1 MLPAIEAVQLHYAPE
16 KGYKYATDAKLRSD
30 QRRLASLVGTIAIGL
45 PIIVG
50 LLGYW
55 FGNFRS
61 SISSYYYEV
70 YLAGDIFVGFLVF
83 IGALM
88 TAYRGW
94 AGSVAWLAT
103 VAGLLSCV
111 VAFFPTKGWVSDEQR
126 WEFLN
131 GLAPVIHGLAALA
144 LFLILAF
151 FCLYIFTDINDT
163 QHRDARNNLQS
174 SKRLRNRI
182 YKLSGWAILLAIAAI
197 FVGYIVDKVWAE
209 SVNLV
214 YWGEFVAL
222 IAFGISWLTHG
233 RVFYKIEAVMDEKDR
248 QAAREMAAAGATEN

>member
-1 MLPAIEAVQLHYAPE
+1 MLPAIEAVQQHYAPE

-30 QRRLASLVGTIAIGL
+30 QRRLASLVGTIAISL
-45 PIIVG
+45 PIAIG
-50 LLGYW
+50 ILGYW

-61 SISSYYYEV
+61 SISMYYYEV

-88 TAYRGW
+88 TVYRGW

-103 VAGLLSCV
+103 IAGLLSCA
-111 VAFFPTKGWVSDEQR
+111 VAFFPARGWISDEPR

-131 GLAPVIHGLAALA
+131 GLSPAIHGFAALF

-151 FCLYIFTDINDT
+151 FCLFIFTDINDT
-163 QHRDARNNLQS
+163 QHRDARKKIQS
-174 SKRLRNRI
+174 SKMLRNRI
-182 YKLSGWAILLAIAAI
+182 YKISGWSILLAIAAI
-197 FVGYIVDKVWAE
+197 FVGYSIDRVWAE

-214 YWGEFVAL
+214 YWAEFVAL

-233 RVFYKIEAVMDEKDR
+233 RVFYKVNAVMDEKDK
-248 QAAREMAAAGATEN
+248 QAARDMAAEG